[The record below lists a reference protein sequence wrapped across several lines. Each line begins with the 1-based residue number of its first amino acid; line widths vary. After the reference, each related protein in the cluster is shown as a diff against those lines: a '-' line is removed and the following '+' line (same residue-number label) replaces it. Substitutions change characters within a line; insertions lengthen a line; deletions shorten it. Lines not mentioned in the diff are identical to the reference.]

1 MALAQWSESPCNHS
15 CYLPIPKNLPSRV
28 SDSLTAGGGGVEDY
42 GLGPPQDLKDGMHVS
57 GGTTGATQ
65 TLLGG

>member
-1 MALAQWSESPCNHS
+1 M
-15 CYLPIPKNLPSRV
+15 
-28 SDSLTAGGGGVEDY
+28 EDY